1 MQTSSKNHEAI
12 AVSLQQ
18 SSLFGDSQHQLK
30 FGKAL
35 KKARGKDDL
44 QEEDISDMLSAR
56 KAYERFGCCQ
66 CGGPCNCFLDAL
78 WKIRLLLI
86 NIICCVIGWIVS
98 QYFITDEEIAHDLWF
113 YTLYL
118 FFIVLAMSITK
129 LILVK
134 IVMKLLVKMTNNTW
148 EVFYVKNIRTRLY
161 LSILSTLW
169 VVGFSFFG
177 TLIAHTDSHTHEDYH
192 PTIYKLLKCICISSW
207 AFLLSHILIRYG
219 ALHSYFE
226 KFKVRAR
233 KSKTFIKMIELMA
246 GKKEIFC
253 LPIMNFL
260 IDFPSAED
268 VKDCKKNHK
277 STVDFRVK
285 QENEESAEEIAD
297 AMKHHIFDIKEEV
310 HPDMDEQE
318 NAHPLTA
325 KATTRRTRVMFATD
339 ADAPIQEDDE
349 KDGSL
354 AAWLDAQMLADTKH
368 SNIKEALNALNILS
382 VQDLEDILVDLYQTT
397 HRHEFRETFVN
408 KEWMSQLQKD
418 MLNQGMSYSEWI
430 KFGAKTYEYFIPKIK
445 VLLDAEKEEQVE
457 SHNHNLKKAT
467 MHFEATMISDTDES
481 NEIMNL
487 NHSLYA
493 VRLTGSASSEV
504 DLISDNDLNK
514 LTRMVS
520 YQIMIRLNQEKKKL
534 LEGWEKAKP
543 KKKAKQSG
551 DPRYSGRLQKINAK
565 DQTRNLFGGKSLLEL
580 VDYKDNQRINKTL
593 FIKILQNQSGNS
605 GLLANMAKF
614 AWKKF
619 GPPSKQDYD
628 HDNPHND
635 LDVMYLNGHIWNVF
649 HDLLLLKKTVDS
661 YTIIIANVQQ
671 MVDVATPLLLL
682 FVYLSVFDFS
692 FEDTLGLYISI
703 VGVIAFFG
711 QSYLESV
718 FSSITFVMA
727 LNPFLVGDYIRY
739 KDAVYRVTEISL
751 ISCTFKL
758 HLTGE
763 LSTFRN
769 EMLSKSNEPIINL
782 SRSELTKTKYLWT
795 VYLKNCV
802 SNQDLDRY
810 KKRVKEL
817 ITHHKT
823 TKNENVRSIKVR
835 SFQMKNFTMIKAI
848 IQMRYD
854 RYKTDVDS
862 VGFICCTKAMT
873 ELNLHA
879 RPLPTAIH
887 LKND

>member
-1 MQTSSKNHEAI
+1 MS
-12 AVSLQQ
+12 
-18 SSLFGDSQHQLK
+18 
-30 FGKAL
+30 
-35 KKARGKDDL
+35 
-44 QEEDISDMLSAR
+44 
-56 KAYERFGCCQ
+56 
-66 CGGPCNCFLDAL
+66 
-78 WKIRLLLI
+78 
-86 NIICCVIGWIVS
+86 IVS
-98 QYFITDEEIAHDLWF
+98 
-113 YTLYL
+113 
-118 FFIVLAMSITK
+118 S
-129 LILVK
+129 
-134 IVMKLLVKMTNNTW
+134 
-148 EVFYVKNIRTRLY
+148 
-161 LSILSTLW
+161 LW
-169 VVGFSFFG
+169 VVGFAFFG
-177 TLIAHTDSHTHEDYH
+177 DLVGYHNYH
-192 PTIYKLLKCICISSW
+192 PYIYKLLQCLCISSW
-207 AFLLSHILIRYG
+207 AFLISHLLLRYG

-233 KSKTFIKMIELMA
+233 KTKTFITMIELMS
-246 GKKEIFC
+246 GKKEMFS

-268 VKDCKKNHK
+268 HKDAKKNHK
-277 STVDFRVK
+277 GSVDFRVMR
-285 QENEESAEEIAD
+285 EDTDTAEEIAD
-297 AMKHHIFDIKEEV
+297 AMNQHIFNLKVFDADAEEKS
-310 HPDMDEQE
+310 MM
-318 NAHPLTA
+318 HPLLA
-325 KATTRRTRVMFATD
+325 KATTRHSRDSTKKIKLKFANINLNLVT
-339 ADAPIQEDDE
+339 EDVEVKED
-349 KDGSL
+349 SL
-354 AAWLDAQMLADTKH
+354 SAWLDEQKLSGAE
-368 SNIKEALNALNILS
+368 EALNTLNIKS
-382 VQDLEDILVDLYQTT
+382 MADLDDILVDLYQTR
-397 HRHEFRETFVN
+397 HRHAFRETFVN

-649 HDLLLLKKTVDS
+649 HDLLQLKKTVDS

-848 IQMRYD
+848 VQMRYD